1 MIDEEPSCHKYLQK
15 IGLRNF
21 IKSIT
26 GIVVLKNIPKMRFE
40 LLAFPTLK
48 DGFRFCKAVVCSKA
62 WLTY

>member
-26 GIVVLKNIPKMRFE
+26 GIVILKNVPKMVSIIIMSE
-40 LLAFPTLK
+40 ILITCFPITQRWISIL
-48 DGFRFCKAVVCSKA
+48 
-62 WLTY
+62 